1 MNTPDQHRVSVTRY
15 VAPSPARRGGLGWGC
30 LSLPQRSNS
39 SRGCFTPPQPSPTTR
54 RGGGEFGGSR
64 CGAQQVTACHIVHH
78 SLAPRYLR
86 NIIRLLLM
94 SLVSPAALAQT
105 NLPPASSSTPAPP
118 PSTSNQ
124 AVTLGQ
130 VMVTANRRREPER
143 EVPMHVDTV
152 QAATLQ
158 QLGAK
163 NLNDYV
169 SYQPGVFFASA
180 GGTGQGELV
189 MRGVSTGNQTS
200 PTVSLYIDDVPMGGS
215 TVYAAAATFLF
226 DPALLDLD
234 HIEFLYG
241 PQGTLY
247 GAGSMGGLVKYVT
260 VKPDS
265 SGVSGSVGGDISN
278 TNRGGMSYTEHAS
291 INLPLVK
298 DKAAVRVS
306 AVDQHVTG
314 VYQGVGETPAGGAD
328 RTHTKGARVQLE
340 VDPVDKLTL
349 NVTAMAQ
356 KITAD
361 GLSMS
366 DFNLQGQPI
375 SGGPY
380 TRALNHREPFTQTL
394 QLYSFHAGYDFDWAT
409 LDWISAYQKFVNHS
423 VQDYPDSF
431 LGLLNELG
439 PLFGI
444 DQPLSSLYV
453 DSQYTVHKAS
463 QEIRFTS
470 RKNQTFDGLFGV
482 WLDREDVWEQYALQG
497 DNLPPPGV
505 TPLIQQS
512 VQSRFEEYAGYGDL
526 TWHVNPTLDLTVG
539 ARASGNSQHL
549 ASVEQGPF
557 AGSPGGFSEHMKSQ
571 DITKMITLSWRPTDK
586 DSYYMRA
593 STGYRPGGLQAPIQ
607 STLLG
612 PNPNATN
619 TFGSDNLESYE
630 LGYKGSY
637 LDRHLN
643 IGIDGYDIQWH
654 HLQLYTFTLGN
665 AIVQNAGDARIKGL
679 EIQGS
684 YSNSSWE
691 LGASGAYTDAFTN
704 NGAPQLGIQPNAPLP
719 YSAKWAGTVNGKYKF
734 LLAGMN
740 AYVGAV
746 VRASSHRNAGFDGDL
761 SDPNFKLPGFM
772 FLDVNLGV
780 NLRNGT
786 NVDFYVRN
794 ALNRQVPIG
803 TLNDEA
809 VNFLATVGGPMLVQI
824 STPRTVGVAFN
835 VPF

>member
-1 MNTPDQHRVSVTRY
+1 MNDRI
-15 VAPSPARRGGLGWGC
+15 AA
-30 LSLPQRSNS
+30 SLL
-39 SRGCFTPPQPSPTTR
+39 
-54 RGGGEFGGSR
+54 
-64 CGAQQVTACHIVHH
+64 V
-78 SLAPRYLR
+78 PRYLSR
-86 NIIRLLLM
+86 VIRLMVIALIA
-94 SLVSPAALAQT
+94 PAAMAQT
-105 NLPPASSSTPAPP
+105 NTSPASSSTTASPL
-118 PSTSNQ
+118 SVGDSQ
-124 AVTLGQ
+124 HVTLNE

-143 EVPMHVDTV
+143 DVPMHVDTV

-200 PTVSLYIDDVPMGGS
+200 PTVSLYIDDVPVGGS

-260 VKPDS
+260 VKPDLGGF
-265 SGVSGSVGGDISN
+265 SGNVGADVSN
-278 TNRGGMSYTEHAS
+278 TNRGGTSYSEHAS
-291 INLPLVK
+291 INLPLIK

-306 AVDQHVTG
+306 VVDQHATG
-314 VYQGVGETPAGGAD
+314 VYRAVGETPAGGAD

-340 VDPVDKLTL
+340 VDPTGKLSL

-356 KITAD
+356 KIMAD
-361 GLSMS
+361 GLSMG

-380 TRALNHREPFTQTL
+380 NRALNHREPFTQTL
-394 QLYSFHAGYDFDWAT
+394 QLYSFHAGYDFDWGT
-409 LDWISAYQKFVNHS
+409 VDWISAYQNFVNHS

-431 LGLLNELG
+431 LGLLNEIG
-439 PLFGI
+439 PLFGV

-453 DSQYTVHKAS
+453 DSQYTVHKSS

-470 RKNQTFDGLFGV
+470 KKNQTFDWLLGV
-482 WLDREDVWEQYALQG
+482 WLNREDVWEQYVLQG
-497 DNLPPPGV
+497 DNVPPPGT
-505 TPLIQQS
+505 TPLIAQA
-512 VQSRFEEYAGYGDL
+512 VNSRFEEYAGYGDV
-526 TWHVNPTLDLTVG
+526 TWHIRPTLDLTIG
-539 ARASGNSQHL
+539 ARASGNTQRLSN
-549 ASVEQGPF
+549 AEDGPF
-557 AGSPGGFSEHMKSQ
+557 AGSPGGFREHVKDQ
-571 DITKMITLSWRPTDK
+571 DVTKMVTLSWRSTDTGT
-586 DSYYMRA
+586 YYLRA
-593 STGYRPGGLQAPIQ
+593 STGYRPGGLQAPLQ
-607 STLLG
+607 STLLV
-612 PNPNATN
+612 PNPNATS

-637 LDRHLN
+637 LDHHLN
-643 IGIDGYDIQWH
+643 VGLDGYDIEWH
-654 HLQLYTFTLGN
+654 HMQLYTYTLGN
-665 AIVQNAGDARIKGL
+665 TIIQNAGDARIKGIEL
-679 EIQGS
+679 QGS
-684 YSNSSWE
+684 YADGPWE
-691 LGASGAYTDAFTN
+691 LGVSGAYTDAFTN
-704 NGAPQLGIQPNAPLP
+704 NGAPQLGIQPHARLP
-719 YSAKWAGTVNGKYKF
+719 YSARWAGTVSGKYKF
-734 LLAGMN
+734 VLAGMH
-740 AYVGAV
+740 AYMGAV
-746 VRASSHRNAGFDGDL
+746 VRGSSHRNAGFDGDL

-772 FLDVNLGV
+772 FVDLNVGV
-780 NLRNGT
+780 TLHGGA

-794 ALNRQVPIG
+794 IANRQVPIG

-809 VNFLATVGGPMLVQI
+809 VNFLASVGGPMLVQM
-824 STPRTVGVAFN
+824 STPRTVGMAFN

>member
-1 MNTPDQHRVSVTRY
+1 MNAHRVVTRSLS
-15 VAPSPARRGGLGWGC
+15 VQRC
-30 LSLPQRSNS
+30 L
-39 SRGCFTPPQPSPTTR
+39 
-54 RGGGEFGGSR
+54 
-64 CGAQQVTACHIVHH
+64 AHA
-78 SLAPRYLR
+78 
-86 NIIRLLLM
+86 IRLLL
-94 SLVSPAALAQT
+94 VSAAAPSAMAQT
-105 NLPPASSSTPAPP
+105 STLPASSSTTAPP
-118 PSTSNQ
+118 PSSSNKQ
-124 AVTLGQ
+124 AVTLSE

-180 GGTGQGELV
+180 GGTGEGELV

-200 PTVSLYIDDVPMGGS
+200 PTVSLYIDDVPVGGS
-215 TVYAAAATFLF
+215 TVYAASATFLF

-260 VKPDS
+260 VKPDL

-278 TNRGGMSYTEHAS
+278 TNRGGMSYSEHAS
-291 INLPLVK
+291 INLPLVR

-306 AVDQHVTG
+306 VVDQHVTG
-314 VYQGVGETPAGGAD
+314 VYQAVGETPAGGTD

-340 VDPVDKLTL
+340 VDPIDKLTL

-361 GLSMS
+361 GLSMG

-380 TRALNHREPFTQTL
+380 NRALNHREPFTQTL

-409 LDWISAYQKFVNHS
+409 LDWISAYQNFVNHS

-431 LGLLNELG
+431 LGLLNLLG
-439 PLFGI
+439 PEFGLT
-444 DQPLSSLYV
+444 QPMSSLYV
-453 DSQYTVHKAS
+453 DSQYTVHKTS
-463 QEIRFTS
+463 QEIRLTS
-470 RKNQTFDGLFGV
+470 RKNETLDWLLGL
-482 WLDREDVWEQYALQG
+482 WANREDVWEQYMLQG
-497 DNLPPPGV
+497 DNLPPPGATV
-505 TPLIQQS
+505 LIQQN
-512 VQSRFEEYAGYGDL
+512 VNARFEEYAGYGDL
-526 TWHVNPTLDLTVG
+526 TWHINPTLDLTVG
-539 ARASGNSQHL
+539 ARASGNTQHL
-549 ASVEQGPF
+549 ANMEGGPF
-557 AGSPGGFSEHMKSQ
+557 AGSPGGFREHVKDQ
-571 DITKMITLSWRPTDK
+571 DITKMITLTWRPTDK

-612 PNPNATN
+612 PNPNATS

-643 IGIDGYDIQWH
+643 VGIDGYDIEWH
-654 HLQLYTFTLGN
+654 HMQLYTFTLGN
-665 AIVQNAGDARIKGL
+665 AIIQNAGDARIKGL
-679 EIQGS
+679 EMQGS
-684 YSNSSWE
+684 YSDGSWE
-691 LGASGAYTDAFTN
+691 FGASGAYTDAFTN
-704 NGAPQLGIQPNAPLP
+704 NGAPQLGIQPDAPLP
-719 YSAKWAGTVNGKYKF
+719 YSAKWAGTVSGKYKF
-734 LLAGMN
+734 MLAGTD
-740 AYVGAV
+740 AYIGAV
-746 VRASSHRNAGFDGDL
+746 VRGSSHRNAGFDGDV

-772 FLDVNLGV
+772 FLDFNLGV

-786 NVDFYVRN
+786 NIDFYVRN

-809 VNFLATVGGPMLVQI
+809 VNFLATVGGPMLVQM

>member
-1 MNTPDQHRVSVTRY
+1 MPV
-15 VAPSPARRGGLGWGC
+15 
-30 LSLPQRSNS
+30 
-39 SRGCFTPPQPSPTTR
+39 
-54 RGGGEFGGSR
+54 
-64 CGAQQVTACHIVHH
+64 
-78 SLAPRYLR
+78 PRYLSR
-86 NIIRLLLM
+86 AVHLMIIA
-94 SLVSPAALAQT
+94 LVAPAAMAQT
-105 NLPPASSSTPAPP
+105 STLPASPSTTASP
-118 PSTSNQ
+118 PSAGDSQ
-124 AVTLGQ
+124 HVTLNE

-180 GGTGQGELV
+180 GGAGQGELV

-200 PTVSLYIDDVPMGGS
+200 PTVSLYIDDVPVGGS
-215 TVYAAAATFLF
+215 TVYAASATFLF

-260 VKPDS
+260 VKPDL
-265 SGVSGSVGGDISN
+265 SGFGGNVGADVSH
-278 TNRGGMSYTEHAS
+278 THRGGTSYSEHAS

-306 AVDQHVTG
+306 VVDQHAAG
-314 VYQGVGETPAGGAD
+314 VYRAVGETPAGGAD

-340 VDPVDKLTL
+340 VDPTDKLSL

-356 KITAD
+356 KIMAD
-361 GLSMS
+361 GLSMG
-366 DFNLQGQPI
+366 DFNVQGQPI

-380 TRALNHREPFTQTL
+380 NRALNHREPFTQTL

-409 LDWISAYQKFVNHS
+409 VDWISAYQTFVNRS

-431 LGLLNELG
+431 LGLLNEIG
-439 PLFGI
+439 PLFGVN
-444 DQPLSSLYV
+444 QPLSSLYV
-453 DSQYTVHKAS
+453 DSQYTVHKSS

-470 RKNQTFDGLFGV
+470 QKNRTLDWLFGV
-482 WLDREDVWEQYALQG
+482 WLNREDVWEQYVLQG
-497 DNLPPPGV
+497 DNVPPPGA
-505 TPLIQQS
+505 TPLIAQA
-512 VQSRFEEYAGYGDL
+512 VNSRFEEYAGYGDL
-526 TWHVNPTLDLTVG
+526 TWHIRPTLDLTLG
-539 ARASGNSQHL
+539 ARASGNTQTLSSFENG
-549 ASVEQGPF
+549 AF
-557 AGSPGGFSEHMKSQ
+557 AGSPGGFREHVKNQ
-571 DITKMITLSWRPTDK
+571 DVTKMLTLSWRPTDR
-586 DSYYMRA
+586 DNLYLRA
-593 STGYRPGGLQAPIQ
+593 STGYRPGGLQAPLQ
-607 STLLG
+607 STLLV
-612 PNPNATN
+612 PNPNATS

-637 LDRHLN
+637 LDHHVNVGL
-643 IGIDGYDIQWH
+643 DGYDIEWH
-654 HLQLYTFTLGN
+654 RMQLYTYTLGN
-665 AIVQNAGDARIKGL
+665 TIIQNAGDARIKGI
-679 EIQGS
+679 EMQGS
-684 YSNSSWE
+684 YADGPWE
-691 LGASGAYTDAFTN
+691 LGVSSAYTDAFTN
-704 NGAPQLGIQPNAPLP
+704 NGAPQLGIQPDARLP
-719 YSAKWAGTVNGKYKF
+719 YSARWAGTVSGKYKF
-734 LLAGMN
+734 MLAGTN

-746 VRASSHRNAGFDGDL
+746 VRGSSHRNAGFDGDS

-772 FLDVNLGV
+772 FLDLNVGV
-780 NLRNGT
+780 NLRGGA

-794 ALNRQVPIG
+794 VTNRQVPIG

-809 VNFLATVGGPMLVQI
+809 VNFLATVGGPMLVQM
-824 STPRTVGVAFN
+824 STPRTVGMAFN